1 MFWRNDFSLSL
12 FGWRDV
18 GENDDLAMVVAMIK
32 KVHCTFT
39 FSYNDSWDKKVLRIS
54 KFVWFDERNYS
65 VLKYALS
72 FILNN
77 GERERAPIKKYTLS
91 DSSFHKMM
99 FLSYHAYS
107 RERKKWVA
115 CWQNWAEKMDENG
128 TILAKFI
135 SWWDV
140 IRTETFS
147 FAS

>member
-1 MFWRNDFSLSL
+1 MAFVFRLQTLWLKHFSKIYQLKCLSPKNKRPL
-12 FGWRDV
+12 ELLWM
-18 GENDDLAMVVAMIK
+18 L
-32 KVHCTFT
+32 
-39 FSYNDSWDKKVLRIS
+39 
-54 KFVWFDERNYS
+54 WFDEKNYS